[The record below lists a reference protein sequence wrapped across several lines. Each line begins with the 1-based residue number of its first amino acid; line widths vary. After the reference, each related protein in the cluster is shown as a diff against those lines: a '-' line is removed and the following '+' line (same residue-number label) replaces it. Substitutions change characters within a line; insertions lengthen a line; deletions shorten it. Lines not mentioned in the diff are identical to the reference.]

1 MSSTTKMSLY
11 SDYRRPMA
19 LLWLLSIAF
28 TLLNSF
34 RASRRRYGTSK
45 EPTYSYVADD
55 FPQYLPLGSAFDNLA
70 EMVLEESPHFATT
83 ANTTKNWRD
92 SIPPSLGYMKPLFLA
107 TRWAIPL
114 FLTSK
119 GSCREATRYIDSVL
133 GSLLD
138 TVPPEPTK
146 EGTVPFIVNGE
157 EFQTYYQV
165 HGDLADGSLSPLIAV
180 HGGPGLTHDY
190 LGPIA
195 DISKS
200 NPLQPVIFYDQ
211 LGNGKSSRLVGKPIT
226 FFSVQLYVDELAN
239 FWGGPLVAEFEVQ
252 FQLPGLKSLII
263 TNSLFSMELTSQS
276 FNERIDTLDNPDQ
289 IREDMGKMKTD
300 VEAYRAAMMAFYSR
314 YALRF
319 VKEDPIPKELR
330 ILDTMIGDEE
340 TGEGGDPTVSDAMGP
355 LTANWTIIGRIHL
368 IRVPLFLITGKE
380 DMVQSYVSE
389 PYFWG
394 VPGKVKWVEFQ
405 KSSHVPFWEEREKFM
420 QLVGEW
426 IRSVD

>member
-1 MSSTTKMSLY
+1 
-11 SDYRRPMA
+11 
-19 LLWLLSIAF
+19 
-28 TLLNSF
+28 
-34 RASRRRYGTSK
+34 
-45 EPTYSYVADD
+45 
-55 FPQYLPLGSAFDNLA
+55 
-70 EMVLEESPHFATT
+70 
-83 ANTTKNWRD
+83 
-92 SIPPSLGYMKPLFLA
+92 MKPLFLA
-107 TRWAIPL
+107 TRLAIPL

-119 GSCREATRYIDSVL
+119 GSCREATRYIDS
-133 GSLLD
+133 GFPCLLN

-211 LGNGKSSRLVGKPIT
+211 LGNGRSSRLVGKPIT
-226 FFSVQLYVDELAN
+226 FFSVQLYVDELGN
-239 FWGGPLVAEFEVQ
+239 LVNRLNLSTYHLLGHSWGGPLVAEFEVQ

-263 TNSLFSMELTSQS
+263 TNSLVSMELTSQS

-340 TGEGGDPTVSDAMGP
+340 TGEGGDPTVSDAMEP